1 MTFTYTKLVG
11 QDGDK
16 PQGDSVHPH
25 EILNTKYFINW
36 TKSIVFLPGVVLGI
50 LYLNILGMGFPLQGF
65 GRQSCLTEATISII
79 YIIGAVTGFVAPVMF
94 PTLVRNLGLPKT
106 GIAAGVWQIIAIAI
120 SIIGLFVKD
129 STYNA
134 FDPDAEVKIG
144 F

>member
-1 MTFTYTKLVG
+1 M
-11 QDGDK
+11 
-16 PQGDSVHPH
+16 
-25 EILNTKYFINW
+25 
-36 TKSIVFLPGVVLGI
+36 KSIVFLPGVVLGI

-134 FDPDAEVKIG
+134 FDPDAEVKTG

>member
-1 MTFTYTKLVG
+1 M
-11 QDGDK
+11 
-16 PQGDSVHPH
+16 
-25 EILNTKYFINW
+25 NW
-36 TKSIVFLPGVVLGI
+36 IKSIVFLPGVVLGV

-106 GIAAGVWQIIAIAI
+106 GIAAGVWQIFAIII

-134 FDPDAEVKIG
+134 FDPDAEVKKRFFESSIERKLYLVSG
-144 F
+144 